1 MEFLIGV
8 DVGGTFTDGVV
19 VDEKGNLNIF
29 KVPTTNKKP
38 SAGFMNCLRKAA
50 EFYQVPFTE
59 FLSHTHKLCWG
70 TTIATNAL
78 IQGKVA
84 RTGLITTKGHRD
96 ALPIARISREY
107 LDIDLQV
114 EKPPSLIPRHMI
126 EEIIERVDYK
136 G

>member
-70 TTIATNAL
+70 TTIA
-78 IQGKVA
+78 
-84 RTGLITTKGHRD
+84 
-96 ALPIARISREY
+96 
-107 LDIDLQV
+107 
-114 EKPPSLIPRHMI
+114 
-126 EEIIERVDYK
+126 
-136 G
+136 